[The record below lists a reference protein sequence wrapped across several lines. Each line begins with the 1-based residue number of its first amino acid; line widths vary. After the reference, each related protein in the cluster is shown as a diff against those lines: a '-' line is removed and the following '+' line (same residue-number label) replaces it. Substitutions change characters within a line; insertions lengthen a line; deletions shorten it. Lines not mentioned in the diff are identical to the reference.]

1 VVSVV
6 AEKLNSA
13 KVVKQ
18 GGKKNVKQGKK
29 TVKQEKQKREDE
41 NQDGN
46 QRENEEFKDFLLKLY
61 MESPD
66 YMVLNPMRITIL
78 TKEFKLLGEIPH
90 SKKHVANKKEQE
102 EIYEF
107 IDNTKLNEKIPLVIE
122 V

>member
-1 VVSVV
+1 LIPRKS
-6 AEKLNSA
+6 
-13 KVVKQ
+13 
-18 GGKKNVKQGKK
+18 
-29 TVKQEKQKREDE
+29 KRKR
-41 NQDGN
+41 
-46 QRENEEFKDFLLKLY
+46 RENEEFKDFLLKLY

-66 YMVLNPMRITIL
+66 YMVLNPMRITLL

-107 IDNTKLNEKIPLVIE
+107 IDNTKLNKKIPLVIE